1 MSVGIPASHIKVTGI
16 PISDKFEA
24 PIDKDAWLRKHTR
37 PRKPTILMSAGHSE
51 CLKVSTN

>member
-24 PIDKDAWLRKHTR
+24 PIDKDAWLRKHKLDPENQR
-37 PRKPTILMSAGHSE
+37 F
-51 CLKVSTN
+51 